1 VLVSWATSTEVPQ
14 LEGAVAGIGGS
25 VPMRE
30 RDGVTRY
37 VTGGVTLD
45 ADEFALLAAQADGT
59 PLMRAIVLHELGHV
73 VGLAHV
79 DDPRELMY
87 GDNVGLLDFGAGDRA
102 GLARVGSGSCS

>member
-1 VLVSWATSTEVPQ
+1 VK
-14 LEGAVAGIGGS
+14 
-25 VPMRE
+25 
-30 RDGVTRY
+30 
-37 VTGGVTLD
+37 LD
-45 ADEFALLAAQADGT
+45 ADEFALLAGQTDGT